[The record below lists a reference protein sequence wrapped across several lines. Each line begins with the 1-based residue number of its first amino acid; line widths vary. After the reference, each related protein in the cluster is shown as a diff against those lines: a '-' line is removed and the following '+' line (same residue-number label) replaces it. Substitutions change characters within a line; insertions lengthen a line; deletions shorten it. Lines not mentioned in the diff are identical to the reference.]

1 MHRPIINF
9 KFRKPVDSV
18 VGDGLV
24 FAARTTS
31 FSSAANPLPFDRV
44 VAMSGNRWNSNTHSF
59 TVAEAQGLYFVGM
72 SISTRAAIPVNYTLV
87 LSGQHFGGITRTST
101 AHGDWDQLGHDF
113 LIHMFAADSMH
124 IASQYPVRSWS
135 NYLDTSLTIF
145 SLSYRMVDDLVAFS
159 VAREDSVSGLI
170 EPIPFTTIQY
180 LDGESYDP
188 TTHRFTAP
196 SAGVYFFSF
205 SVGLD
210 AGKTAEFVLYKNF
223 ESFAGIVRRSTT
235 HRGTDTIGR
244 SIMMNLEEGD
254 IIYMVNE
261 AGQTA
266 RSSTMKETSF
276 SGFKYEPRHRNP
288 VSY

>member
-1 MHRPIINF
+1 M
-9 KFRKPVDSV
+9 
-18 VGDGLV
+18 
-24 FAARTTS
+24 FAS
-31 FSSAANPLPFDRV
+31 ISSLSSSAANPLPLDRV
-44 VAMSGNRWNSNTHSF
+44 VAMSGNRWNSSTHSF
-59 TVAEAQGLYFVGM
+59 TVAEAQGLYFVGL
-72 SISTRAAIPVNYTLV
+72 SVSTQYRIPVNYTLV
-87 LSGQHFGGITRTST
+87 LSGQHFGGITRSST
-101 AHGDWDQLGHDF
+101 THGASDQLGHDF
-113 LIHMFAADSMH
+113 LIHMFAADTVHVS
-124 IASQYPVRSWS
+124 SQYPVNSFPLF
-135 NYLDTSLTIF
+135 LDTSLTIF
-145 SLSYRMVDDLVAFS
+145 SLSYRMVGDLVAFS

-170 EPIPFTTIQY
+170 EPFPFTTILY
-180 LDGESYDP
+180 LDGVSYDP

-196 SAGVYFFSF
+196 SNGVYFFSF

-254 IIYMVNE
+254 IVYMVNE

-288 VSY
+288 VCYKVFLYTGEIAFLAKG

>member
-1 MHRPIINF
+1 MHIRNL

-24 FAARTTS
+24 FAARTTDI
-31 FSSAANPLPFDRV
+31 SSAANPLPFDRV
-44 VAMSGNRWNSNTHSF
+44 VAVSGNRWNSGAHSF
-59 TVAEAQGLYFVGM
+59 TVPEAQGLYFVGL
-72 SISTRAAIPVNYTLV
+72 SVSTRSGTPVNYTLV
-87 LSGQHFGGITRTST
+87 LSGQHFRGITRTST
-101 AHGDWDQLGHDF
+101 AHRNWDQLGHDF

-124 IASQYPVRSWS
+124 IASQYPVRSWPY
-135 NYLDTSLTIF
+135 YLDTSLTIF
-145 SLSYRMVDDLVAFS
+145 SLSYTMVDDLVAFS

-170 EPIPFTTIQY
+170 YPFTFTTILY
-180 LDGESYDP
+180 LDGVSYDP

-223 ESFAGIVRRSTT
+223 EPFAGIIRRSTT
-235 HRGTDTIGR
+235 HNGIDTIGR

-254 IIYMVNE
+254 IVYMVNE